1 MATTMQQSRS
11 RPVET
16 SPMDYEAL
24 RLRHLVD
31 MRSHIPTLVERF
43 DWPAERLK
51 ADREARLRKL
61 VTHAKAHSAWHRR
74 PRPPPPDEVSIAG
87 WVSPRW
93 DVRCTITR
101 SIERSQLIELVEIVV
116 STRSTDHRPQRT
128 WSSGTE

>member
-11 RPVET
+11 KPVET

-51 ADREARLRKL
+51 ADREVRLRKL
-61 VTHAKAHSAWHRR
+61 VTHAKTHSAWYKKRLADVDAQTLTEETLKH
-74 PRPPPPDEVSIAG
+74 I
-87 WVSPRW
+87 SPMRKPISW
-93 DVRCTITR
+93 TTSMPSVPI
-101 SIERSQLIELVEIVV
+101 
-116 STRSTDHRPQRT
+116 HA
-128 WSSGTE
+128 